1 MKRSAVDGRERPAA
15 CAWGMRRKRIARMAL
30 ALPALLACVT
40 ASADTAPATNGARL
54 AATGSIE
61 AAFTPGTRIDNLI
74 IAVIGDAKREVLV
87 NAYSFT
93 QRRIATA
100 LIAAHQRGVSVQV
113 IADSQQAAALP
124 QNVLAE
130 LANGGVEVWLDAN
143 FQAAHNKVIVVDAD
157 ARTATTI
164 TGSYNFT
171 VAAQWHN
178 AENVVILRNNPSVAR
193 AYRDNWLRLK
203 AHATPFPAAALK

>member
-1 MKRSAVDGRERPAA
+1 MRAATAAAGALAIVVFAAGAKAVADSLPAA
-15 CAWGMRRKRIARMAL
+15 
-30 ALPALLACVT
+30 
-40 ASADTAPATNGARL
+40 GARF

-61 AAFTPGTRIDNLI
+61 TAFTPGDRIDNLI
-74 IAVIGDAKREVLV
+74 IAAIAAAKREVLV

-93 QRRIATA
+93 QRRISGA
-100 LIAAHQRGVSVQV
+100 LVAARKRGVSVQV
-113 IADSQQAAALP
+113 IADSQQAATLP

-130 LANGGVEVWLDAN
+130 LVKGGVDVWLDSN
-143 FQAAHNKVIVVDAD
+143 YQAAHNKVVIVDAD
-157 ARTATTI
+157 TANATTI

-178 AENVVILRNNPSVAR
+178 AENVVILRDNREVAR

-203 AHATPFPAAALK
+203 ARATPWPGTRPDSR

>member
-1 MKRSAVDGRERPAA
+1 MRAASAAA
-15 CAWGMRRKRIARMAL
+15 GAL
-30 ALPALLACVT
+30 TIVVFAAGVNAVADSLPAT
-40 ASADTAPATNGARL
+40 GARF

-61 AAFTPGTRIDNLI
+61 TAFTPGDRIDNLI
-74 IAVIGDAKREVLV
+74 IAAIAAAKREVLV

-93 QRRIATA
+93 QRRISGA
-100 LIAAHQRGVSVQV
+100 LVAARKRGVSVQV
-113 IADSQQAAALP
+113 IADSQQAATLP

-130 LANGGVEVWLDAN
+130 LVKGGVDVWLDSN
-143 FQAAHNKVIVVDAD
+143 YQAAHNKVVIVDAD
-157 ARTATTI
+157 TANATTI

-178 AENVVILRNNPSVAR
+178 AENVVILRDNREVAR

-203 AHATPFPAAALK
+203 AHATPWPVAKTDSR

>member
-1 MKRSAVDGRERPAA
+1 MRATTAA
-15 CAWGMRRKRIARMAL
+15 AGAL
-30 ALPALLACVT
+30 AILAFAHGTIALAEATGT
-40 ASADTAPATNGARL
+40 AAGST
-54 AATGSIE
+54 ATGSIE
-61 AAFTPGTRIDNLI
+61 AAFTPGDRIDNLI
-74 IAVIGDAKREVLV
+74 IATIASAKHEVLV

-93 QRRIATA
+93 QRRIAGA
-100 LIAAHQRGVSVQV
+100 LVAARKRGVAVQV

-130 LANGGVEVWLDAN
+130 LAKGGVAVWLDAN
-143 FQAAHNKVIVVDAD
+143 YQAAHNKVVIVDAD
-157 ARTATTI
+157 SAGATTI

-178 AENVVILRNNPSVAR
+178 AENVLILRDNRDVAR

-203 AHATPFPAAALK
+203 AHATPWPSGAQK

>member
-1 MKRSAVDGRERPAA
+1 MKAA
-15 CAWGMRRKRIARMAL
+15 TAASAL
-30 ALPALLACVT
+30 ATLVFVVS
-40 ASADTAPATNGARL
+40 ASALADPPATATRF

-61 AAFTPGTRIDNLI
+61 AAFTPGDRIDNLI
-74 IAVIGDAKREVLV
+74 IAAIAGAKREVLV

-93 QRRIATA
+93 QRRISGA
-100 LIAAHQRGVSVQV
+100 LIAARKRGVSVQV
-113 IADSQQAAALP
+113 IADSQQAATLP

-130 LANGGVEVWLDAN
+130 LAKGDVGVWLDSN
-143 FQAAHNKVIVVDAD
+143 YQAAHNKVIIVDAD
-157 ARTATTI
+157 TTSATTI

-178 AENVVILRNNPSVAR
+178 AENVLILRDNRDVAR

-203 AHATPFPAAALK
+203 THATPWPGPKTESR

>member
-1 MKRSAVDGRERPAA
+1 MTAA
-15 CAWGMRRKRIARMAL
+15 STAAGAL
-30 ALPALLACVT
+30 AIAVLTVGANAATDSP
-40 ASADTAPATNGARL
+40 PATGTRF

-61 AAFTPGTRIDNLI
+61 TAFTPGDRIDNLI
-74 IAVIGDAKREVLV
+74 IAAIAGAKREVLV

-93 QRRIATA
+93 QRSIARA
-100 LIAAHQRGVSVQV
+100 LVAARKRGVSVQV
-113 IADSQQAAALP
+113 IADSQQAATLP

-130 LANGGVEVWLDAN
+130 LAKGGVDVWLDAN
-143 FQAAHNKVIVVDAD
+143 YQAAHNKVIVVDAD
-157 ARTATTI
+157 TASATTI

-178 AENVVILRNNPSVAR
+178 AENVLILRDNRDVAR

-203 AHATPFPAAALK
+203 AHATPWPGTKTDSR

>member
-1 MKRSAVDGRERPAA
+1 MRATTAA
-15 CAWGMRRKRIARMAL
+15 AGAL
-30 ALPALLACVT
+30 AILAFAHGTIALAEATGT
-40 ASADTAPATNGARL
+40 AAGST
-54 AATGSIE
+54 ATGSIE
-61 AAFTPGTRIDNLI
+61 AAFTPGDRIDNLI
-74 IAVIGDAKREVLV
+74 IATIASAKHEVLV

-93 QRRIATA
+93 QRRIAGA
-100 LIAAHQRGVSVQV
+100 LVAARKRGVAVQV

-130 LANGGVEVWLDAN
+130 LAKGGVAVWLDAN
-143 FQAAHNKVIVVDAD
+143 YQAAHNKVVIVDAD
-157 ARTATTI
+157 TAGATTI

-178 AENVVILRNNPSVAR
+178 AENVLIVRDNRDVAR

-203 AHATPFPAAALK
+203 AHATPWPSGAQK

>member
-1 MKRSAVDGRERPAA
+1 MRAATAAAGALAIVVFAAGASAV
-15 CAWGMRRKRIARMAL
+15 
-30 ALPALLACVT
+30 
-40 ASADTAPATNGARL
+40 ADSPPATGARL

-61 AAFTPGTRIDNLI
+61 TAFTPGDRIDNLI
-74 IAVIGDAKREVLV
+74 IAAIAAAKREVLV

-93 QRRIATA
+93 QRRISGA
-100 LIAAHQRGVSVQV
+100 LIAARKRGVSVQV
-113 IADSQQAAALP
+113 IADSQQAATLP

-130 LANGGVEVWLDAN
+130 LVKGGVDVWLDSN
-143 FQAAHNKVIVVDAD
+143 YQAAHNKVVIVDAD
-157 ARTATTI
+157 TANATTI

-178 AENVVILRNNPSVAR
+178 AENIVILRDNQEVAR

-203 AHATPFPAAALK
+203 AHATPWPGARTDSR

>member
-1 MKRSAVDGRERPAA
+1 MRATTKAA
-15 CAWGMRRKRIARMAL
+15 GAL
-30 ALPALLACVT
+30 AILAFAHGTIALAEAT
-40 ASADTAPATNGARL
+40 ATAARST
-54 AATGSIE
+54 ATGSIE
-61 AAFTPGTRIDNLI
+61 AAFTPGDRIDNLI
-74 IAVIGDAKREVLV
+74 IATIASAKHEVLV

-93 QRRIATA
+93 QRRIAGA
-100 LIAAHQRGVSVQV
+100 LVAARKRGVAVQV

-130 LANGGVEVWLDAN
+130 LAKGGVAVWLDAN
-143 FQAAHNKVIVVDAD
+143 YQAAHNKVVIVDAD
-157 ARTATTI
+157 TAGATTI

-178 AENVVILRNNPSVAR
+178 AENVLILRDNRDVAR

-203 AHATPFPAAALK
+203 AHATPWPSGAQK

>member
-1 MKRSAVDGRERPAA
+1 MRATSAAA
-15 CAWGMRRKRIARMAL
+15 GAL
-30 ALPALLACVT
+30 ATIAFAHGTIALAEAT
-40 ASADTAPATNGARL
+40 ATAARST
-54 AATGSIE
+54 ATGSIE
-61 AAFTPGTRIDNLI
+61 AAFTPGDRIDNLI
-74 IAVIGDAKREVLV
+74 IATIAGAKHEVLV

-93 QRRIATA
+93 QRRIAGA
-100 LIAAHQRGVSVQV
+100 LVAARKRGVSVQV

-130 LANGGVEVWLDAN
+130 LAKGGVGVWLDSN
-143 FQAAHNKVIVVDAD
+143 YQAAHNKVVIVDAD
-157 ARTATTI
+157 TAGATTI

-178 AENVVILRNNPSVAR
+178 AENVLILRDNRDVAR

-203 AHATPFPAAALK
+203 ARATPWPVTKTDSR

>member
-1 MKRSAVDGRERPAA
+1 MRATTAA
-15 CAWGMRRKRIARMAL
+15 AGAL
-30 ALPALLACVT
+30 AILAFAHGTIALAEATGT
-40 ASADTAPATNGARL
+40 AAGST
-54 AATGSIE
+54 ATGSIE
-61 AAFTPGTRIDNLI
+61 AAFTPGDRIDNLI
-74 IAVIGDAKREVLV
+74 IATIASAKHEVLV

-93 QRRIATA
+93 QRRIAGA
-100 LIAAHQRGVSVQV
+100 LVAARKRGVAVQV

-130 LANGGVEVWLDAN
+130 LAKGGVAVWLDAN
-143 FQAAHNKVIVVDAD
+143 YQAAHNKVVIVDAD
-157 ARTATTI
+157 SAGATTI

-178 AENVVILRNNPSVAR
+178 AENVLILRDNRDVAR

-203 AHATPFPAAALK
+203 AHATPWPGAQTDSR

>member
-1 MKRSAVDGRERPAA
+1 MRAASAAAGALAIVVFAAGVSAVADSIPA
-15 CAWGMRRKRIARMAL
+15 
-30 ALPALLACVT
+30 
-40 ASADTAPATNGARL
+40 DGARL

-61 AAFTPGTRIDNLI
+61 TAFTPGDRIDNLI
-74 IAVIGDAKREVLV
+74 IAAIAAAKHEVLV

-93 QRRIATA
+93 QRRISGA
-100 LIAAHQRGVSVQV
+100 LVAARKRGVSVQV
-113 IADSQQAAALP
+113 IADSQQAATLP

-130 LANGGVEVWLDAN
+130 LVKGGVDVWLDSN
-143 FQAAHNKVIVVDAD
+143 YQAAHNKVVIVDAD
-157 ARTATTI
+157 TTNATTI

-178 AENVVILRNNPSVAR
+178 AENVVILRDNREVAR

-203 AHATPFPAAALK
+203 AHATPWPVAKTDSR

>member
-1 MKRSAVDGRERPAA
+1 MRATTAA
-15 CAWGMRRKRIARMAL
+15 AGAL
-30 ALPALLACVT
+30 AILAFAHGTIALAEATGT
-40 ASADTAPATNGARL
+40 AAGST
-54 AATGSIE
+54 ATGSIE
-61 AAFTPGTRIDNLI
+61 AAFTPGDRIDNLI
-74 IAVIGDAKREVLV
+74 IATIASAKHEVLV

-93 QRRIATA
+93 QRRIAGA
-100 LIAAHQRGVSVQV
+100 LVAARKRGVSVQV

-130 LANGGVEVWLDAN
+130 LAKGGVAVWLDAN
-143 FQAAHNKVIVVDAD
+143 YQAAHNKVVIVDAD
-157 ARTATTI
+157 TAGATTI

-178 AENVVILRNNPSVAR
+178 AENVLILRDNRDVAR

-203 AHATPFPAAALK
+203 AHATPWPSGAQK

>member
-1 MKRSAVDGRERPAA
+1 MRATTAA
-15 CAWGMRRKRIARMAL
+15 AGAL
-30 ALPALLACVT
+30 AILAFAHGTIALAEATGT
-40 ASADTAPATNGARL
+40 AAGST
-54 AATGSIE
+54 ATGSIE
-61 AAFTPGTRIDNLI
+61 AAFTPGDRIDNLI
-74 IAVIGDAKREVLV
+74 IATIASAKHEVLV

-93 QRRIATA
+93 QRRIAGA
-100 LIAAHQRGVSVQV
+100 LVAARKRGVSVQV

-130 LANGGVEVWLDAN
+130 LAKGGVAVWLDSN
-143 FQAAHNKVIVVDAD
+143 YQAAHNKVVIVDAD
-157 ARTATTI
+157 TAGATTI

-178 AENVVILRNNPSVAR
+178 AENVLILRDNRDVAR

-203 AHATPFPAAALK
+203 AHATPWPSGAQK

>member
-1 MKRSAVDGRERPAA
+1 MRTATAA
-15 CAWGMRRKRIARMAL
+15 AAL
-30 ALPALLACVT
+30 AILVFAISPSALADLPAT
-40 ASADTAPATNGARL
+40 AARF

-61 AAFTPGTRIDNLI
+61 AAFTPGDRIDNLI
-74 IAVIGDAKREVLV
+74 IAAIAGAKHEVLV

-93 QRRIATA
+93 QRSIARA
-100 LIAAHQRGVSVQV
+100 LVAARKRGVSVQV
-113 IADSQQAAALP
+113 IADSQQAATLP

-130 LANGGVEVWLDAN
+130 LAKGGVGVWLDAN
-143 FQAAHNKVIVVDAD
+143 YQAAHNKVIIVDAD
-157 ARTATTI
+157 TASATTI

-178 AENVVILRNNPSVAR
+178 AENVLILRDNRDVAR

-203 AHATPFPAAALK
+203 AHATPWPGMKTDSR

>member
-1 MKRSAVDGRERPAA
+1 MRATTKAA
-15 CAWGMRRKRIARMAL
+15 GAL
-30 ALPALLACVT
+30 AILAFAHGTIALAEAT
-40 ASADTAPATNGARL
+40 ATAARST
-54 AATGSIE
+54 ATGSIE
-61 AAFTPGTRIDNLI
+61 AAFTPGDRIDNLI
-74 IAVIGDAKREVLV
+74 IATIASAKHEVLV

-93 QRRIATA
+93 QRRIAGA
-100 LIAAHQRGVSVQV
+100 LVAARKRGVSVQV

-130 LANGGVEVWLDAN
+130 LAKGGVAVWLDAN
-143 FQAAHNKVIVVDAD
+143 YQAAHNKVVIVDAD
-157 ARTATTI
+157 TAGATTI

-178 AENVVILRNNPSVAR
+178 AENVLILRDNRDVAR

-203 AHATPFPAAALK
+203 AHATPWPSGAQK

>member
-1 MKRSAVDGRERPAA
+1 MRAATAAAGALAIVAFGGSASALADRPA
-15 CAWGMRRKRIARMAL
+15 
-30 ALPALLACVT
+30 T
-40 ASADTAPATNGARL
+40 ASRF

-61 AAFTPGTRIDNLI
+61 AAFTPGDRIDNLI
-74 IAVIGDAKREVLV
+74 IAAIAGAKHEVLV

-93 QRRIATA
+93 QRRIAGA
-100 LIAAHQRGVSVQV
+100 LVAARKRGVSVQV
-113 IADSQQAAALP
+113 IADSQQAATLP

-130 LANGGVEVWLDAN
+130 LAKGGVGVWLDSN
-143 FQAAHNKVIVVDAD
+143 YQAAHNKVVIVDAD
-157 ARTATTI
+157 TANATTI

-178 AENVVILRNNPSVAR
+178 AENVLILRDNRDVAR

-203 AHATPFPAAALK
+203 AHASPWQGTKPDSR

>member
-1 MKRSAVDGRERPAA
+1 MRAASAAA
-15 CAWGMRRKRIARMAL
+15 GAL
-30 ALPALLACVT
+30 AIVVFAAGVNAVADSLPAT
-40 ASADTAPATNGARL
+40 GARF

-61 AAFTPGTRIDNLI
+61 TAFTPGDRIDNLI
-74 IAVIGDAKREVLV
+74 IAAIAAAKREVLV

-93 QRRIATA
+93 QRRISGA
-100 LIAAHQRGVSVQV
+100 LVAARKRGVSVQV
-113 IADSQQAAALP
+113 IADSQQAATLP

-130 LANGGVEVWLDAN
+130 LVKGGVDVWLDSKY
-143 FQAAHNKVIVVDAD
+143 QAAHNKVVIVDAD
-157 ARTATTI
+157 TANATTI

-178 AENVVILRNNPSVAR
+178 AENVVILRDNREVAR

-203 AHATPFPAAALK
+203 AHATPWPVAKTDSR

>member
-1 MKRSAVDGRERPAA
+1 MRATTAA
-15 CAWGMRRKRIARMAL
+15 AGAL
-30 ALPALLACVT
+30 AILAFAHGTIALAEATGT
-40 ASADTAPATNGARL
+40 AAGST
-54 AATGSIE
+54 ATGSIE
-61 AAFTPGTRIDNLI
+61 AAFTPGDRIDNLI
-74 IAVIGDAKREVLV
+74 IATIASAKHEVLV

-93 QRRIATA
+93 QRRIAGA
-100 LIAAHQRGVSVQV
+100 LVAARKRGVAVQV

-130 LANGGVEVWLDAN
+130 LAKGGVAVWLDAN
-143 FQAAHNKVIVVDAD
+143 YQAAHNKVVIVDAD
-157 ARTATTI
+157 TAGATTI

-178 AENVVILRNNPSVAR
+178 AENVLILRDNRDVAR

-203 AHATPFPAAALK
+203 AHATPWPSGAQK

>member
-1 MKRSAVDGRERPAA
+1 MRATTAA
-15 CAWGMRRKRIARMAL
+15 AGAL
-30 ALPALLACVT
+30 AIFAFAHGTIALAE
-40 ASADTAPATNGARL
+40 ATGIAARST
-54 AATGSIE
+54 ATGSIE
-61 AAFTPGTRIDNLI
+61 AAFTPGDRIDNLI
-74 IAVIGDAKREVLV
+74 IATIASAKHEVLV

-93 QRRIATA
+93 QRRIAGA
-100 LIAAHQRGVSVQV
+100 LVAARKRGVSVQV

-130 LANGGVEVWLDAN
+130 LAKGGVAVWLDAN
-143 FQAAHNKVIVVDAD
+143 YQAAHNKVVIVDAD
-157 ARTATTI
+157 TAGATTI

-178 AENVVILRNNPSVAR
+178 AENVLILRDNRDVAR

-203 AHATPFPAAALK
+203 AHATPWPSGAQK

>member
-1 MKRSAVDGRERPAA
+1 MRAATAAAGALAIVVFAAGASAV
-15 CAWGMRRKRIARMAL
+15 
-30 ALPALLACVT
+30 
-40 ASADTAPATNGARL
+40 ADSPPATGARL

-61 AAFTPGTRIDNLI
+61 TAFTPGDRIDNLI
-74 IAVIGDAKREVLV
+74 IAAIAAAKREVLV

-93 QRRIATA
+93 QRRISGA
-100 LIAAHQRGVSVQV
+100 LVAARKRGVSVQV
-113 IADSQQAAALP
+113 IADSQQAATLP

-130 LANGGVEVWLDAN
+130 LVKGGVDVWLDSN
-143 FQAAHNKVIVVDAD
+143 YQAAHNKVVIVDAD
-157 ARTATTI
+157 TANATTI

-178 AENVVILRNNPSVAR
+178 AENIVILRDNQEVAR

-203 AHATPFPAAALK
+203 AHATPWPGARTDSR

>member
-1 MKRSAVDGRERPAA
+1 
-15 CAWGMRRKRIARMAL
+15 MRRATAAARAL
-30 ALPALLACVT
+30 ALVALASC
-40 ASADTAPATNGARL
+40 ASALADPTLPAASARF

-61 AAFTPGTRIDNLI
+61 TAFTPGDRIDNLI
-74 IAVIGDAKREVLV
+74 ITAIAGAKREVLV

-93 QRRIATA
+93 QRRIASA
-100 LIAAHQRGVSVQV
+100 LIAARKRGIPVQV
-113 IADSQQAAALP
+113 IADSQQAATLP

-130 LANGGVEVWLDAN
+130 LAKGGVTVWLDAN
-143 FQAAHNKVIVVDAD
+143 YQAAHNKVVIVDAD
-157 ARTATTI
+157 AANATTI

-178 AENVVILRNNPSVAR
+178 AENVVILRDNPQIAR

-203 AHATPFPAAALK
+203 AHATPFAAEAQK